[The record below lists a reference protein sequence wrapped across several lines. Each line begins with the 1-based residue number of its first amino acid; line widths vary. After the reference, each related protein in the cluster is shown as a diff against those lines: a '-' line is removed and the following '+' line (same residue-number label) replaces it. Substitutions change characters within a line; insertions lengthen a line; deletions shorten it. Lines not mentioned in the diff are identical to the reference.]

1 MVIIGIP
8 KEIKNHEY
16 RVGMTPAGVGVLT
29 GDGHELLVESGA
41 GLGSGF
47 TDEEYR
53 QAGGRLVEVEEL
65 FARAQTLVKVKEPLP
80 QEVERLRPE
89 QTLFTYLHLAA
100 VPALAQ
106 ALLEREIT
114 AIAYETVQLADGSLP
129 LLQPMSLIAGRMA
142 VQVGAS
148 YLQKEHGGRGVLL
161 SGAPGVQPGKVVV
174 LGGGTVGANAVRIAV
189 GMGAEVTVF
198 DIDAAR
204 LAALDAHYVGRVRT
218 LTAHPAHIEEQV
230 RQADLCIGAVLVAGD
245 RAPQLVNRQTVA
257 AMAAG
262 SVIVDVA
269 VDQGGCVETIRPTT
283 HEQPVYSV
291 DGVLHYGVTNM
302 PGAVSRTSTF
312 ALTDRT
318 LPYLRRL
325 ASRGWQEA
333 LRADPALAAGLNTAG
348 GRMRHAAVA
357 HALGRPFQPYSG

>member
-1 MVIIGIP
+1 MVIGIP
-8 KEIKNHEY
+8 KEIKIHEY
-16 RVGMTPAGVGVLT
+16 RVGMTPAGVGTLT
-29 GDGHELLVESGA
+29 ADGHEVLIESGA

-53 QAGGRLVEVEEL
+53 AAGARLVEVEEV
-65 FARAQTLVKVKEPLP
+65 FARAETLVKVKEPLS
-80 QEVERLRPE
+80 QEVARLRAG
-89 QTLFTYLHLAA
+89 QTLFTFLHLAA
-100 VPALAQ
+100 VPELAEQ
-106 ALLEREIT
+106 LLAREIT

-161 SGAPGVQPGKVVV
+161 SGAPGVRPGKVVV
-174 LGGGTVGANAVRIAV
+174 LGGGTVGGGAVRIAV
-189 GMGAEVTVF
+189 GMGAEVTVL
-198 DIDAAR
+198 DIDADR
-204 LAALDAHYVGRVRT
+204 LAAFDAHYVGRIRT
-218 LTAHPAHIEEQV
+218 LTAHPAHIEEEV
-230 RQADLCIGAVLVAGD
+230 SRADLCIGAVLVAGD
-245 RAPQLVNRQTVA
+245 RAPQLVSRQLVA
-257 AMAAG
+257 AMANG

-269 VDQGGCVETIRPTT
+269 VDQGGCVETIHPTT

-291 DGVLHYGVTNM
+291 SGVLHYGVTNM

-325 ASRGWQEA
+325 ARLGVPEA
-333 LRADPALAAGLNTAG
+333 LRTDPSLVAGLNTAG
-348 GRMRHAAVA
+348 GRMRNAAVA
-357 HALGRPFQPYSG
+357 HALGRPFHPYQD